1 MKTLTVVV
9 GNPRPDSRT
18 LDVANEL
25 GARLCTLLGARPRLQ
40 VDLADHAADLFTW
53 PHPGLAELND
63 AVSTSDYV
71 VFASPTYKASYT
83 GLLKAFL
90 DRYPAGGLNG
100 VVAFP
105 VFTISSAEHALA
117 VEFTLRPLLV
127 ELGASVPT
135 GGLSFVMS
143 EKGNMS
149 AQLDRWV
156 ERNTAALSR
165 YVPAP
170 PAQWAPAPDTAGRW
184 PILGPQLP

>member
-1 MKTLTVVV
+1 M
-9 GNPRPDSRT
+9 
-18 LDVANEL
+18 
-25 GARLCTLLGARPRLQ
+25 LLGALPRLR
-40 VDLADHAADLFTW
+40 VDLADHSADLFTW
-53 PHPGLAELND
+53 PHAGLAELND

-105 VFTISSAEHALA
+105 VFTISSAGHALA

-135 GGLSFVMS
+135 GGLSFDMS

-156 ERNTAALSR
+156 ERNAAALGH
-165 YVPAP
+165 YVPAS
-170 PAQWAPAPDTAGRW
+170 AASVDPDLGRR
-184 PILGPQLP
+184 QLPDHPRATVGSLRTGRSSKRR